1 MSQKRKKKKKKLEP
15 GVCPKCE
22 TKNPEN
28 AKFCNSCGAR
38 LQIAVKGGF
47 EGLVALH
54 TVAALY
60 VLLSV
65 AFNRL
70 VQVSPIF
77 LSLYL
82 VAGVLGLVVA
92 YALNAGK
99 IGPWTKFLSLAMVV
113 VGIVGTAF
121 LFIVG
126 LTIAGVVGP
135 SWVIFLATAWK
146 LWQDRRSL

>member
-1 MSQKRKKKKKKLEP
+1 MPQKKRKKKKKLEP

-38 LQIAVKGGF
+38 LQVVVKGGF

-65 AFNRL
+65 TFNRL
-70 VQVSPIF
+70 VQASPIF
-77 LSLYL
+77 LSLYV
-82 VAGVLGLVVA
+82 VAGVLGLGGA

-99 IGPWTKFLSLAMVV
+99 IKTWTKFLSLAMVV
-113 VGIVGTAF
+113 VGIVGTTL
-121 LFIVG
+121 LFILG
-126 LTIAGVVGP
+126 LTIEGVVGP
-135 SWVIFLATAWK
+135 AWVIFLATAWK
-146 LWQDRRSL
+146 LWQDRHSL